1 MIGLLFLAISPLLS
15 TVSAVCCLPNNPPG
29 APNLDC
35 PTYKIFPF
43 VTRKSEMRCCYVPKL
58 SSTNC
63 RNDYNQPWSSYHGP
77 ATNDACHTDSTN
89 NEANGRWICVSGKRD
104 RDG

>member
-35 PTYKIFPF
+35 
-43 VTRKSEMRCCYVPKL
+43 VTGYACMSAFGDAL
-58 SSTNC
+58 SLDTS
-63 RNDYNQPWSSYHGP
+63 
-77 ATNDACHTDSTN
+77 
-89 NEANGRWICVSGKRD
+89 D
-104 RDG
+104 RFN